1 MWTSKKSTELSI
13 AVCAI
18 MAVFIVAF
26 SCVAP
31 WMFKRY
37 FSEYRGFGTG
47 IYITVLLCYYPSA
60 LLGEAAL
67 VALGRMLFSIRG
79 GDPFCRQN
87 VRRLRLISAFCF
99 CVAIITFAGGFMYIP
114 FFYVCA
120 ATGFVGLILRVVKNV
135 MQSAVEMREE
145 SDLTV

>member
-1 MWTSKKSTELSI
+1 MWTSKKSTELSLI
-13 AVCAI
+13 VCAV
-18 MAVFIVAF
+18 MALFILAF

-31 WMFKRY
+31 WLFKRY
-37 FSEYRGFGTG
+37 FFEYRNFGTG

-60 LLGEAAL
+60 LLGECAL
-67 VALGRMLFSIRG
+67 FTLVKMLFAIRR
-79 GDPFCRQN
+79 GDPFCREN

-114 FFYVCA
+114 FFYICA